1 MKLFPRI
8 LKFIYYVAIVSAF
21 CCNMTVVA
29 HTTALNVLGAGMA
42 LRGPDGS
49 MMTATDGMYAERS
62 TVFTTFGWGLAC
74 TVGSVV
80 LCVWLIL
87 SWESA
92 IVCMMISIYGCWKI
106 WKNYQ
111 RAAQHFEFDESQTV
125 DFRDIMEGPA
135 AIQAI
140 PWTSMSAYN
149 GGNHRL
155 QQQQKGAP
163 KKAESMPLTLE
174 DDGPYSDMDGPY
186 SDMDARMNI
195 SSNRHVRSSNDIHK
209 RRGPKSTASPVD
221 GKDSFIQ
228 TV

>member
-8 LKFIYYVAIVSAF
+8 LKFIYYIAIVSAF

-92 IVCMMISIYGCWKI
+92 IVCMMIAMYGCWKI

-140 PWTSMSAYN
+140 PWVSSFSKPHN
-149 GGNHRL
+149 NHNNNRRS
-155 QQQQKGAP
+155 QQQQQQHLNKGAP

-174 DDGPYSDMDGPY
+174 DDGPYSDMD
-186 SDMDARMNI
+186 ARMNI
-195 SSNRHVRSSNDIHK
+195 SSNRQVRNNQNDIHK
-209 RRGPKSTASPVD
+209 RRGTPVD

>member
-8 LKFIYYVAIVSAF
+8 LKCIYYITIVSAF

-29 HTTALNVLGAGMA
+29 HTSALNVLGAGMA

-49 MMTATDGMYAERS
+49 MMTATDGMYEERS
-62 TVFTTFGWGLAC
+62 KLFKIFGWGLAC

-87 SWESA
+87 SWEAA
-92 IVCMMISIYGCWKI
+92 IICMMIAIFGCWKI

-111 RAAQHFEFDESQTV
+111 RVAHRFDFDESQTV

-140 PWTSMSAYN
+140 PWTLNPHNQDNRRS
-149 GGNHRL
+149 
-155 QQQQKGAP
+155 QQQHNGAP
-163 KKAESMPLTLE
+163 KKAESVPLTLK
-174 DDGPYSDMDGPY
+174 DDEPYSNMDGPY
-186 SDMDARMNI
+186 SDMAAQMNI
-195 SSNRHVRSSNDIHK
+195 PSNRHLLNNNDIHK
-209 RRGPKSTASPVD
+209 RRGVD
-221 GKDSFIQ
+221 SKESSIQ